1 MVVAQSVN
9 EDQMVGE
16 THRRTP
22 KSIST
27 WEPTGSWRPLLNR
40 EKILTPVATS
50 HSCQTN
56 GLAVFSCLTPPP
68 PPRVAKCCTQSLYQ
82 RTFFCFPPPSHI
94 PALVNVLCCQN
105 LSHLTQGSSEI
116 PQEPTKQKL
125 PQNWWF
131 PAITRLPCLEFT
143 PAPASPGSR

>member
-1 MVVAQSVN
+1 
-9 EDQMVGE
+9 MVGE

-50 HSCQTN
+50 QSCQIN
-56 GLAVFSCLTPPP
+56 SLAVFSCLTPPEELNAAL
-68 PPRVAKCCTQSLYQ
+68 RQSLYQ
-82 RTFFCFPPPSHI
+82 CTFFFLLHLPTEH
-94 PALVNVLCCQN
+94 ALVNVLCCQN

-131 PAITRLPCLEFT
+131 PAITRLLCLEFT
-143 PAPASPGSR
+143 PAPASLGSR

>member
-1 MVVAQSVN
+1 
-9 EDQMVGE
+9 MVGE

-27 WEPTGSWRPLLNR
+27 WEPTGSWRPLLNK

-50 HSCQTN
+50 HSCQSPGAN
-56 GLAVFSCLTPPP
+56 KQSGCLQLSNPPEELNAA
-68 PPRVAKCCTQSLYQ
+68 PRQSLYQ
-82 RTFFCFPPPSHI
+82 RTSFFLLHLPTEH
-94 PALVNVLCCQN
+94 ALVNVLCCQN

-131 PAITRLPCLEFT
+131 PAITRLLCLEFT
-143 PAPASPGSR
+143 PAPASPGSRYA